1 MGAHDDPQPHEPK
14 RTIKL
19 EVPED
24 SPDTTRVLPEPP
36 RDDYRV
42 ISSEPHDLE
51 GADETTTLLSAPEI
65 NQQTR
70 VLNESS
76 DVPRPHS
83 ETPEPTGAPVA
94 NLANQ
99 KPQRHVLEPTSVSKL
114 RYALA
119 ILAASLSI
127 LCALTGSVASWVN
140 QNLISQSG
148 FNQLSTQ
155 LVEDQD
161 FQKRIADAAVTDVM
175 NSDAVK
181 RVFPESGN
189 NFLTQILS
197 TSRGEVKKRLSENAQ
212 RLTGTSEYRTM
223 WRQVAA
229 DTHTYNLAHPDDPAA
244 LDISAFYRELDARVG
259 SIGIYDP
266 DISSWG
272 KHLISIDRDGNPV
285 QHAVQR
291 AQWVGSM
298 SGVLDSCGGSMD
310 SECGHGAA
318 NPADTWAQYRQHG
331 GNCFLRR
338 PSEYGAPH
346 ADGSSE
352 FARKLQCMGGRGL
365 ASGRYSCQTHCAH
378 CERHHSTHTLE
389 EQTT

>member
-76 DVPRPHS
+76 DALRPHS

-175 NSDAVK
+175 NSAAVK

-197 TSRGEVKKRLSENAQ
+197 TSRGEVKKRLSENVFCFQA
-212 RLTGTSEYRTM
+212 E
-223 WRQVAA
+223 
-229 DTHTYNLAHPDDPAA
+229 D
-244 LDISAFYRELDARVG
+244 
-259 SIGIYDP
+259 GIR
-266 DISSWG
+266 
-272 KHLISIDRDGNPV
+272 DR
-285 QHAVQR
+285 
-291 AQWVGSM
+291 
-298 SGVLDSCGGSMD
+298 
-310 SECGHGAA
+310 
-318 NPADTWAQYRQHG
+318 
-331 GNCFLRR
+331 
-338 PSEYGAPH
+338 
-346 ADGSSE
+346 
-352 FARKLQCMGGRGL
+352 
-365 ASGRYSCQTHCAH
+365 
-378 CERHHSTHTLE
+378 
-389 EQTT
+389 